1 MRDDT
6 TSKKLENIVISR
18 VRRGDTCIP
27 LRLLGLGVR
36 KNPFIYEVMPSILY
50 RVKPQ
55 TGLHISLLG
64 GLLFRL
70 MRRARVPIPAAGI
83 ITIAGLLLYG
93 MMTGMSLATMRAIWM
108 MVIFL
113 VAQMFGKSY
122 DMPTAMGIAL
132 FFMLLCNPVRILDA
146 GMQLSYMAIAGVS
159 LGNYGMKRLHKK
171 TGFRRFQKRYPLRFR
186 VVQSL
191 FYSVTL
197 QGMMLLVVA
206 KTYYEIPVYAGLLNL
221 IVVPGMTV
229 VVAGSWFGLLVS
241 IGTISL
247 GRFVMLPVGWM
258 LQGYTWLCERTLE
271 LPWNTLVTG
280 EIRGW
285 QIGMWYGGIAC
296 TLVLLRTKTRNKL
309 RDFVYKHTGR
319 FWRKREVVRYTVCT
333 ILISMLLQGAGQAL
347 CVWQQRTEAIYF
359 LDVGQGDGILI
370 RSPDGRNIVID
381 GGSTSQSKCGTYTLL
396 PALRSQG
403 MTEIDCWFVT
413 HTDEDH
419 ISGLKELLLQGKLTQ
434 IKVRTV
440 VFSAYVFQD
449 AALAELEAV
458 IRAAGITIVWMR
470 EGDVI
475 GDDTFTLTCLHPTA
489 EYRAKDKN
497 AASLALAYHSD
508 TFDMLFTGDMDA
520 DAVADMDIQQD
531 YDCIKLPHHGS
542 KYSYVEGVY
551 AHADYGLIS
560 CGYNNRYGHP
570 HTEVLQGLAQEGTK
584 VLRTDEM
591 GAVVFRGR

>member
-1 MRDDT
+1 
-6 TSKKLENIVISR
+6 
-18 VRRGDTCIP
+18 
-27 LRLLGLGVR
+27 
-36 KNPFIYEVMPSILY
+36 
-50 RVKPQ
+50 
-55 TGLHISLLG
+55 
-64 GLLFRL
+64 
-70 MRRARVPIPAAGI
+70 
-83 ITIAGLLLYG
+83 
-93 MMTGMSLATMRAIWM
+93 
-108 MVIFL
+108 
-113 VAQMFGKSY
+113 
-122 DMPTAMGIAL
+122 
-132 FFMLLCNPVRILDA
+132 
-146 GMQLSYMAIAGVS
+146 
-159 LGNYGMKRLHKK
+159 
-171 TGFRRFQKRYPLRFR
+171 
-186 VVQSL
+186 
-191 FYSVTL
+191 
-197 QGMMLLVVA
+197 MLLVVA

-489 EYRAKDKN
+489 EYRARIRMQRVWHWHIILIHLTCYLLETWMQMPSQIWIYN
-497 AASLALAYHSD
+497 RIMIASSFRIMARS
-508 TFDMLFTGDMDA
+508 TRMWR
-520 DAVADMDIQQD
+520 
-531 YDCIKLPHHGS
+531 GS
-542 KYSYVEGVY
+542 M
-551 AHADYGLIS
+551 
-560 CGYNNRYGHP
+560 RM
-570 HTEVLQGLAQEGTK
+570 
-584 VLRTDEM
+584 RTM
-591 GAVVFRGR
+591 V